1 MIRGVKSE
9 VPVRLT
15 VKRLG
20 EYHAPIEG
28 RAGKLRLDFNENTIG
43 CSPAVRRALARMTRE
58 NLAMYPEYEATTRRL
73 ARFFRVRPA
82 ELVLANGADDALRLI
97 ADTYVEKGS
106 AVLLAEPTFTMYR
119 FYAELAGARVVALR
133 YDHSMRFPLD
143 QALQALRRRP
153 RVLFLANPNNPTGT
167 LLALESLRRILAGA
181 PQTLVVVDEAYYEF
195 SHATVLPWIRRFGNL
210 VVVRTFSKAAGL
222 AGLRLGCLFASQE
235 VMDVMRRACSPFPV
249 NTAALVAAEAAVR
262 DARFVRN
269 YAREVTRSK
278 QALAGALE
286 RMKIPVF
293 PSAGN
298 FLLADFGVRAPRL
311 LMGLERQGIL
321 LRDRSSDFGRA
332 GYVRITVGTR
342 AQTQRLIGA
351 LKRLW

>member
-1 MIRGVKSE
+1 VIRGVKSE
-9 VPVRLT
+9 VPVRLA

-20 EYHAPIEG
+20 EYQAPIEG

-43 CSPAVRRALARMTRE
+43 CSPVVRRALARMTRE
-58 NLAMYPEYEATTRRL
+58 SLAMYPEYEATTRRL

-133 YDHSMRFPLD
+133 YDDSMRFPLD

-167 LLALESLRRILAGA
+167 LLAQESLRRILAGA

-195 SHATVLPWIRRFGNL
+195 SRATVLPWIRRFGNL
-210 VVVRTFSKAAGL
+210 VVVRTFSKATGL
-222 AGLRLGCLFASQE
+222 AGLRLGCLFANQE

-269 YAREVTRSK
+269 YAREVTLSK

-293 PSAGN
+293 SSAGN

-311 LMGLERQGIL
+311 LTGLERQGIL